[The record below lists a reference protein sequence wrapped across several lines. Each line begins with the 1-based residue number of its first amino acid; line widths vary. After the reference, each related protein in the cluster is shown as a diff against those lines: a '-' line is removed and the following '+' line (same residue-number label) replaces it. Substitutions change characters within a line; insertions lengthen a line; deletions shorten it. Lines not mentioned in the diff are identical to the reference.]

1 MMMQQL
7 LDHDAAIIQA
17 MFVRL
22 SAYVLTGEHIGI
34 IVELYHRFARYGL
47 IDDAF
52 LICVQGFYLLTLQGD
67 EGIYLGTLVVEVGGD
82 ALLVGE
88 RGGRNFYSL

>member
-1 MMMQQL
+1 MMMMQL

-22 SAYVLTGEHIGI
+22 SAYVLTGEHIGV

-67 EGIYLGTLVVEVGGD
+67 KGIYL
-82 ALLVGE
+82 
-88 RGGRNFYSL
+88 

>member
-1 MMMQQL
+1 MMIQQL
-7 LDHDAAIIQA
+7 LDDDAAIIQA

-22 SAYVLTGEHIGI
+22 SAYVLTGEHIGV

-67 EGIYLGTLVVEVGGD
+67 EGINFGAFSVEVGRDGV
-82 ALLVGE
+82 LLGFW
-88 RGGRNFYSL
+88 G